1 MIIKRKD
8 FNLLLALFEKVR
20 FLIGELTFSAK
31 NAIKDLEFDRKLI
44 NKYKPLIMENSKE
57 KKINDSKGSNLSN
70 SNEKIIIKKNK
81 SKSLSKEK
89 INIKY
94 LKHNLDRI
102 DIGEKMT
109 QDLQFKKNEENLKIQ
124 RIKNSLNAFKKEKNH
139 NEVLKEKQ
147 SLIMLKEKP
156 GPMNLINSDLMT
168 KMLKYLKKDVRGKI
182 ISLRTVERF
191 HENSKK

>member
-1 MIIKRKD
+1 
-8 FNLLLALFEKVR
+8 
-20 FLIGELTFSAK
+20 
-31 NAIKDLEFDRKLI
+31 
-44 NKYKPLIMENSKE
+44 MENKKE
-57 KKINDSKGSNLSN
+57 KKINDTKGRNLSN

-94 LKHNLDRI
+94 LNHNLDRI

-124 RIKNSLNAFKKEKNH
+124 RIKNSLNAFKKEKNP

-147 SLIMLKEKP
+147 SLIMIKEKP